1 MIRLVPFTA
10 GWIEATRVFNCRVA
24 ATGFEFP
31 LQPAEGSYLAVDGNA
46 VRGAYML
53 RPQCF
58 HLHGGEAE
66 EVAHY
71 RLPLSEGAV
80 NRAYLSVGVQLVR
93 HAMRQQPMLYA
104 LGMGGM
110 ANPLPRLLAAAGWRL
125 TEVPFFFKVVRP
137 FRFLRGMQHLR
148 RTRIRRLAMD
158 LAAFSGVGRA
168 GVRLIQPAV
177 RGALE
182 VECIERFGAWADEL
196 WRSCRGCYACIAERD
211 AATLNKRY
219 AEPKYLRLK
228 VANLGWTVALD
239 TQMHGDAHFGD
250 LRVAT
255 IADTLATPGAAGEVI
270 RAATAYLERRAVDLI
285 ISNQMHVAWREALRA
300 SGFRQGPSNFV
311 FAVSE
316 PLASRFDDSGQA
328 HINRGDGDGP
338 IHL

>member
-10 GWIEATRVFNCRVA
+10 DWIEATRAFNCRVA

-31 LQPAEGSYLAVDGNA
+31 LQPAEGSYLAVDGDT

-53 RPQCF
+53 RRQGF
-58 HLHGGEAE
+58 HFHGDEAG
-66 EVAHY
+66 VAHF

-80 NRAYLSVGVQLVR
+80 NRAYRSVGVQLLR
-93 HAMRQQPMLYA
+93 HAMRQYPMLYA

-110 ANPLPRLLAAAGWRL
+110 SNPLPRLLAAAGWRL
-125 TEVPFFFKVVRP
+125 AEVPFFFKVVRP
-137 FRFLRGMQHLR
+137 FRFLRGMEYLR
-148 RTRIRRLAMD
+148 QKRPRRLAMD

-177 RGALE
+177 RGALG
-182 VECIERFGAWADEL
+182 VECIEQFGVWADEL
-196 WRSCRGCYACIAERD
+196 WRSCRGSYACIAERD
-211 AATLNKRY
+211 TKTLNKQY
-219 AEPKYLRLK
+219 AETKYLRLK

-239 TQMHGDAHFGD
+239 TQMRGDANFGD
-250 LRVAT
+250 LRVAA
-255 IADTLATPGAAGEVI
+255 IADTLAAPGAAGDVI

-285 ISNQMHVAWREALRA
+285 VSNQMHVAWREALRGA
-300 SGFRQGPSNFV
+300 GFRPGPSNFV
-311 FAVSE
+311 FAASK
-316 PLASRFDDSGQA
+316 PLASRFNDSGQA